1 MPTSSAVS
9 SSHNNRGRPRL
20 SPVSE
25 NARHNRSH
33 RRRSTDH
40 PVGSSFE
47 VLTPGPG
54 AKSGDDSSRRQDSNA
69 PRHRPDHVS
78 HVSSSSISS
87 TAGQELVFT
96 RKKVIPI
103 KPLKS
108 ALSSMLASSG
118 SSTNAFAEMYAAIS
132 GRGEPTST
140 NVQVY
145 FPHAKQPANKAM
157 DLNVRRD
164 ATVEE
169 VIGYACYTY
178 WEEGWLPKLDEGLSE
193 DEEDPKRKAR
203 LSAVGWILRITEDDG
218 EVDDDFP
225 RACVSWRN
233 TGWVHS
239 NLLFYDIAPDRLGK
253 IAKFNADACAI
264 LEANPTQSAY
274 TTTGRFSLQSF
285 IVTFDS
291 PTK

>member
-1 MPTSSAVS
+1 MDTTSDSASSIFSAGTNSMPTSSAVS

-33 RRRSTDH
+33 HRRSTDH

-69 PRHRPDHVS
+69 PQPRPDHVS

-96 RKKVIPI
+96 RKKVIPL

-108 ALSSMLASSG
+108 ALSTMLASSG

-132 GRGEPTST
+132 GRGEPTSA

-145 FPHAKQPANKAM
+145 FPHAKQPANKPM

-178 WEEGWLPKLDEGLSE
+178 WEEGWLPMLDEGLSE

-203 LSAVGWILRITEDDG
+203 LSAVGWILRIAEDDG

-225 RACVSWRN
+225 RTCVPCK
-233 TGWVHS
+233 T
-239 NLLFYDIAPDRLGK
+239 LDR
-253 IAKFNADACAI
+253 FI
-264 LEANPTQSAY
+264 LTSY
-274 TTTGRFSLQSF
+274 STT
-285 IVTFDS
+285 
-291 PTK
+291 

>member
-33 RRRSTDH
+33 HRRSTDH

-47 VLTPGPG
+47 ILTPGPG

-96 RKKVIPI
+96 RKKVTPI

-225 RACVSWRN
+225 RTCVSWK
-233 TGWVHS
+233 TLDG
-239 NLLFYDIAPDRLGK
+239 F
-253 IAKFNADACAI
+253 I
-264 LEANPTQSAY
+264 LTSY
-274 TTTGRFSLQSF
+274 FTT
-285 IVTFDS
+285 
-291 PTK
+291 